1 MRILNTIDEL
11 MLNAKNKVSSE
22 LSDEDYSDKFLYSA
36 RDDDGASAGVIDA
49 RFVSFEEGIGIY
61 SYELFSKDGNVY
73 YSICVYDTTREMV
86 SFTGWYKIVNVSIED
101 FQNEIDVENYTL
113 TINEE

>member
-1 MRILNTIDEL
+1 MRTLNTIDEL
-11 MLNAKNKVSSE
+11 ILNAKNKISSE
-22 LSDEDYSDKFLYSA
+22 LYDDYSDKFLYSA
-36 RDDDGASAGVIDA
+36 IDDDSVSAGIAEA

-73 YSICVYDTTREMV
+73 YSVCVYDTTREMV
-86 SFTGWYKIVNVSIED
+86 SFTGWYNVVNVSVED
-101 FQNEIDVENYTL
+101 FQKEIDVENYTP